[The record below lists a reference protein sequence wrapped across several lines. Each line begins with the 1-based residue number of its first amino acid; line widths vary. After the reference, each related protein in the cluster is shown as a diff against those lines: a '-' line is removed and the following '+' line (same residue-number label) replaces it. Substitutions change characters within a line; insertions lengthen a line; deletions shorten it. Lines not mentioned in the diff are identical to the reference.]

1 MRCTTEYILQQL
13 KHINPYIYI
22 YICLHFNRILIEC
35 FLVGDY
41 NVYAYSESEHL
52 ISEYGD
58 EHDTEEDY

>member
-1 MRCTTEYILQQL
+1 MYNWIHITTIKAHKSL
-13 KHINPYIYI
+13 YI